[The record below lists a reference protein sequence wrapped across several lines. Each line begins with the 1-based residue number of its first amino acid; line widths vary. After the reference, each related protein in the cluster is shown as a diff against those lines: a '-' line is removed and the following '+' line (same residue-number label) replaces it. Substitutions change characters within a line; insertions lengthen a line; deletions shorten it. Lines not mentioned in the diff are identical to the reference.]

1 MVEASKKKARA
12 QVRRASTPAK
22 QLPKRL
28 KMSPASTIVVDR
40 PWQVERRRKV
50 VQGRSKAYAEHL
62 TKVAKI
68 VKSRTALLRAKQRG
82 R

>member
-50 VQGRSKAYAEHL
+50 VQGLCGASHQGGEDRQEPYGPATS
-62 TKVAKI
+62 
-68 VKSRTALLRAKQRG
+68 
-82 R
+82 